1 MSEGSAKAGSADMM
15 GMSGPKHKSFTEG
28 WALPAWSWNVAHYY
42 RRKGLSMAW
51 PVCSRAPEKP
61 AGDLFE
67 PGDFPLCT
75 LCRNKM
81 RLRRR

>member
-1 MSEGSAKAGSADMM
+1 MM
-15 GMSGPKHKSFTEG
+15 GMPGPKHKSFTEG

-51 PVCSRAPEKP
+51 PVCNRAPEKP

-75 LCRNKM
+75 LCRSKM